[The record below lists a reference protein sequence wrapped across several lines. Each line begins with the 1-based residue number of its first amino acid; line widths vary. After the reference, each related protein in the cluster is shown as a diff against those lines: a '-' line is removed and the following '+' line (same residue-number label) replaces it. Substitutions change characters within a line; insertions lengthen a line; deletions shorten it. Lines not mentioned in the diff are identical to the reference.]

1 MNELFLHYV
10 WQFQYFE
17 KTDLR
22 TTSGEPIRIF
32 SVGFRN
38 PDAGPDFLQARL
50 RIGDIQW
57 IGSIEIHIDSA
68 GWYQHSHDQD
78 PAYDNVILHVV
89 WTNHSPVLRSDGNV
103 LPTLELHRRV
113 DDGLLGQYK
122 DLMGS
127 ISIIPC
133 SSMLT
138 RVRPIIILNT
148 LDKMLMTRLES
159 KAGGV
164 MKALERNRG
173 DWQETAYQLLARNFG
188 FKINADPFLQLSQ
201 AVPLRVL
208 RKHSDKILQL
218 EALLFGVAGF
228 LEEGSDDAYQ
238 LLLRRE
244 YLLLSQK
251 FGLDKKAMKTMQWK
265 FLRLR
270 PANFPTLR
278 LAQLAALLAKEQNIF
293 GVFLTADVRAL
304 TLLFQQPPSEYWH
317 HHYNFKSETG
327 RKDAVIGIDAV
338 NNLLINTV
346 TPMLAAYAS
355 FVDDQAYMEK
365 AIRILQQLPAES
377 NKIISKWN
385 AVSLKCKN
393 AFDSQALIE
402 LYTNL
407 CSRHRCLDCNIGASL
422 VKPGRNPC

>member
-10 WQFQYFE
+10 WQYQYFD

-22 TTSGEPIRIF
+22 TTSGETIRIF
-32 SVGFRN
+32 SAGSRN

-50 RIGDIQW
+50 KIGDIQW
-57 IGSIEIHIDSA
+57 VGSVEIHIDSA
-68 GWYQHSHDQD
+68 GWHQHSHQHD

-89 WTNHSPVLRSDGNV
+89 WMDTMPVVRNDGNL
-103 LPTLELHRRV
+103 LPTLELHQRV
-113 DDGLLGQYK
+113 DDNLLEQYK
-122 DLMGS
+122 NLMGS

-133 SSMLT
+133 SPMLD
-138 RVRPIIILNT
+138 RVRPIVILNT
-148 LDKMLMTRLES
+148 LDKMLITRLES
-159 KAGGV
+159 RADGILK
-164 MKALERNRG
+164 MLDRNRG
-173 DWQETAYQLLARNFG
+173 DWQETAYQLLARNYG
-188 FKINADPFLQLSQ
+188 FKINADPFLQLAQ
-201 AVPLRVL
+201 ALPLKVL
-208 RKHSDKILQL
+208 RKHSDKLLQL

-228 LEEGSDDAYQ
+228 LDEDRIDSYY
-238 LLLRRE
+238 LLLKRE
-244 YLLLSQK
+244 YLLLRQK
-251 FGLDKKAMKTMQWK
+251 FSLDQKSMRAMQWK

-278 LAQLAALLAKEQNIF
+278 LAQLAALLAFEQNIF
-293 GVFLTADVRAL
+293 ASFLDGDVRSL
-304 TLLFQQPPSEYWH
+304 TGLFQQPPSEYWQ
-317 HHYNFKSETG
+317 HHYNFKSYTA
-327 RKDAVIGIDAV
+327 RKDAVIGTDAV

-346 TPMLAAYAS
+346 APLLAAYAIFTDS
-355 FVDDQAYMEK
+355 QQHMEK

-402 LYTNL
+402 MYSNL